1 MVSGD
6 GFRRRPI
13 VAADF
18 RLRQPTWGPSEGFW
32 TCRWMVSGDGFRC
45 RPIVAADFR
54 LGQPALGLKQRLL
67 EQ

>member
-1 MVSGD
+1 M
-6 GFRRRPI
+6 RRLL
-13 VAADF
+13 DWF
-18 RLRQPTWGPSEGFW
+18 LK
-32 TCRWMVSGDGFRC
+32 VSGDGFRC